1 MLVHLCPTCHGL
13 NAPDGLRCLHC
24 GSRLDEPAA
33 RRRRTAPRA
42 SGGAIWLD
50 DLEAPSDPAPA
61 AAATPVTEPD
71 VPLTLRDAAAGPGF
85 ASAVPVG
92 QRTPNAP
99 TRAPAD
105 ASARLPVLAAVVE
118 PVVPS
123 DSPMAKPPPSK
134 AQRRAAVRR
143 ARQRSRTRASG
154 APGAADV
161 LVCDTDPAAREALC
175 ALLRGFGFA
184 VHVVDRAPDAVVLLA
199 SRRFVAAFVDVTGDA
214 RDGGAGIELCR
225 RCREFDQAHGVHTL
239 LVLTS
244 ARLLP
249 IERVHAE
256 MAGCDEIVLKPATR
270 GKLAGALDHHGIA
283 LPADPRAS

>member
-1 MLVHLCPTCHGL
+1 L
-13 NAPDGLRCLHC
+13 NAPDALRCLHC

-33 RRRRTAPRA
+33 RRRRSAPRA
-42 SGGAIWLD
+42 SSGAIWLD

-71 VPLTLRDAAAGPGF
+71 VPLTLRDVAAGPGF
-85 ASAVPVG
+85 ESAAPIG
-92 QRTPNAP
+92 QRAPNAQK
-99 TRAPAD
+99 RAPAD

-123 DSPMAKPPPSK
+123 ASPTAGPPPSK

-143 ARQRSRTRASG
+143 ARQRSRTIAPG

-161 LVCDTDPAAREALC
+161 LVCDADPAAREALC

-184 VHVVDRAPDAVVLLA
+184 VHVVERALDGVALLA
-199 SRRFVAAFVDVTGDA
+199 ARRFIAAFVDVTGDA
-214 RDGGAGIELCR
+214 GDGGAGMELCR
-225 RCREFDQAHGVHTL
+225 RCREFDQKHGARTL

-244 ARLLP
+244 ARMLS

-270 GKLAGALDHHGIA
+270 GKLAGALDRHGIA